1 MRIGILGQPCIDE
14 IVQEGHTIAHSTLG
28 GVMYS
33 FAAMERLI
41 SEAGKPGDVFAGL
54 SWYANPDTLKLHS
67 LFSKFTHMDRTA
79 GLWPIDVQTNR
90 VQLQYRQSGERLE
103 HCPHILPALTA
114 DQLTPDLLSSLDG
127 LFINMISGFDVSIDT
142 LELALAQ
149 TSKKPFIHLDIHA
162 LVLGDLSKATPSDP
176 NYGAGRQPRGVKE
189 WRRWL
194 AIADSVQLNEL
205 EVRWFADPEITKEPE
220 LIKYIQTTRTPRPKY
235 VIITRAVKG
244 ATLFDFE
251 KEMMHHAAA
260 PEMKIVETTGS
271 GDVFGSA
278 FIFQLL
284 GGHAPDVAMREAVH
298 WATWN
303 ATLPNIESILTAPL
317 TAN

>member
-14 IVQEGHTIAHSTLG
+14 IVHEGQTVAHSTLG

-33 FAAMERLI
+33 FAAMERLV
-41 SEAGKPGDVFAGL
+41 SEAGNPSDKFAAL
-54 SWYANPDTLKLHS
+54 TWYANPDTLKLHS

-90 VQLQYRQSGERLE
+90 VQLKYQKNGERLE
-103 HCPHILPALTA
+103 HCPHILPALTTE
-114 DQLTPDLLSSLDG
+114 QLTPDLLSSLDG
-127 LFINMISGFDVSIDT
+127 LFINMISGFDVAIDT
-142 LELALAQ
+142 IELTLAQ
-149 TSKKPFIHLDIHA
+149 ASKKPFIHLDIHA
-162 LVLGDLSKATPSDP
+162 LVLGELSKATPSDP
-176 NYGAGRQPRGVKE
+176 NYGAGRQPHGVKE
-189 WRRWL
+189 WRRWV
-194 AIADSVQLNEL
+194 AIADSIQLNEL

-220 LIKYIQTTRTPRPKY
+220 LIKYIQTARTPRPKY
-235 VIITRAVKG
+235 VIVTRAAKG

-251 KEMMHHAAA
+251 KEIMLHAAA
-260 PEMKIVETTGS
+260 PPMKIVETTGS

-284 GGHAPDVAMREAVH
+284 GGNAAEDALREAVH

-303 ATLPNIESILTAPL
+303 AKLLNIESILTAPL
-317 TAN
+317 IPN